1 MTDILR
7 EDRDHGIAIL
17 SLNRPAALNAL
28 SPALFVALRAEV
40 DRIAQEIESVGCVI
54 LRGEG
59 RSFSAGNDLKAIQ
72 AGQKPPSPHFQA
84 ETLEAIERLPQ
95 PVIAAVQGHCY
106 TGSLELALAC
116 DLMITGESAK
126 LADTHG
132 KWGMAPTWGMSQRLP
147 RRIGV
152 VKAKELMFSGRTIS
166 GQEAVTLGIANLCV
180 PDDNLLSAAIEMA
193 ESFTRNS
200 WHTLRADKALINVGQ
215 NHFLNDGLIEE
226 RENGP
231 GVAPDMNDR
240 LKAGFK
246 R

>member
-40 DRIAQEIESVGCVI
+40 DRIAQEVESVGCVI

-152 VKAKELMFSGRTIS
+152 VKAKEMMFSGRTIS
-166 GQEAVTLGIANLCV
+166 GQEAVELGIANQCV
-180 PDDNLLSAAIEMA
+180 ADDDLLSAAIEMA